1 MKKIFL
7 SVVLMMCTIAVS
19 AQQAEQLKT
28 KRGGVKG
35 YVTNGFWDNWELSVG
50 GGVVIN
56 TVNGTLGGGDRG
68 SFWHRLGYEV
78 NVSGTKWFMPAFG
91 ARLQFQYGEFK
102 NWDLATGETKVSTP
116 SIFVH
121 TDFMINLSNWIRY
134 REDRAYYAV
143 PFFGFGYQ
151 AVGFTDKYAEK
162 YGVGTGQAF
171 AFTAGWL
178 NKFRVC
184 DALDIDVELKG
195 WLYRQGN
202 LAPQIGGMNGGYATA
217 FSTTVGL
224 TYRFNKRDF
233 DRRPSYSDE
242 EVAAYLKAIA
252 DKDLMLAEAQAVTN
266 QALADADMAI
276 RNAAAAKAAA
286 EKAIAE
292 AKAKAGRVYVNGE
305 GLTFFEIGQ
314 WTINDREKTRLDVLA
329 KEIIASDPEKV
340 YVIEGHADKTTGSA
354 ARNQKISDA
363 RAKAV
368 RDYLVSK
375 GVNEKQLQTK
385 GMGDQHSPF
394 GSAIT
399 NRVAIIK

>member
-19 AQQAEQLKT
+19 AQQAVQPQT

-35 YVTNGFWDNWELSVG
+35 YVTNGFWDNWEISVG
-50 GGVVIN
+50 GGVTYNAVEGAI
-56 TVNGTLGGGDRG
+56 GQHDRG

-91 ARLQFQYGEFK
+91 ARLQFQYGEFE
-102 NWDLATGETKVSTP
+102 NWDLATGERKVSTP
-116 SIFVH
+116 SVFIH

-151 AVGFTDKYAEK
+151 AVGFTDKYADK
-162 YGVGTGQAF
+162 YGAGTGQSL

-178 NKFRVC
+178 NKFRLC
-184 DALDIDVELKG
+184 DALDFNIELKA

-202 LAPQIGGMNGGYATA
+202 LAPLIGGGNGGYASA

-224 TYRFNKRDF
+224 TYRFHKRNF
-233 DRRPSYSDE
+233 DRRPTYSDE
-242 EVAAYLKAIA
+242 QVAGFLKSLV
-252 DKDLMLAEAQAVTN
+252 DKDL
-266 QALADADMAI
+266 ALADAAAAAEQAMAAADQAI
-276 RNAAAAKAAA
+276 SDAAAAKAAA
-286 EKAIAE
+286 DKAIAE
-292 AKAKAGRVYVNGE
+292 ANARAGRVYVNGRS
-305 GLTFFEIGQ
+305 LTFFDIGQ

-329 KEIIASDPEKV
+329 EEIIAGDPQKV
-340 YVIEGHADKTTGSA
+340 YTIEGHADKNTGSA
-354 ARNQKISDA
+354 ARNQKISDL

-368 RDYLVSK
+368 RDYLVKK
-375 GVNEKQLQTK
+375 GVNENQLRTK
-385 GMGDQHSPF
+385 GMGDKDAPF

-399 NRVAIIK
+399 NRVAVLK